1 MDVEELL
8 QSLKKQQRD
17 IEDRFRQIRE
27 ELENILGA
35 IQVIT
40 G

>member
-8 QSLKKQQRD
+8 QRLRKQQRD
-17 IEDRFRQIRE
+17 IEERFQKNRE

>member
-8 QSLKKQQRD
+8 QRLRKQQRD

>member
-8 QSLKKQQRD
+8 QRLRKQQRD
-17 IEDRFRQIRE
+17 IEERFRQNRE
-27 ELENILGA
+27 ELGNILGA